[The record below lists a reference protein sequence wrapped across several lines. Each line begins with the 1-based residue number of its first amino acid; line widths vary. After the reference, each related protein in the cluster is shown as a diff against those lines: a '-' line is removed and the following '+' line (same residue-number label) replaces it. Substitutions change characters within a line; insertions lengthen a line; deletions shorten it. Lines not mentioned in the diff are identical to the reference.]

1 MPMNPWSSPVAS
13 SSTSPGVK
21 SPLLTSES
29 SDDEGNSVTE
39 PTRVLV
45 ADDDPDVRDLLERV
59 GVPETP

>member
-1 MPMNPWSSPVAS
+1 
-13 SSTSPGVK
+13 
-21 SPLLTSES
+21 LLTSES

-59 GVPETP
+59 WVPETP